1 MANETTTQIY
11 AESPEIEAYKKNL
24 LAAATHLQAP
34 ELPAYQVAGLTPQQ
48 YAAMYAGEK
57 GIGAYAPYL
66 QTGTQNVGLGSQLVG
81 QAANILQ
88 GADTR
93 GQFGAAQSALNQA
106 FLPIAQMGQAQTGLA
121 NAVTQYNNAGIPI
134 TKMGEAQTGLANAQE
149 ELAKSGQ
156 PISQMGQQQ
165 GILDAQK
172 RLANAGIPINAMGY
186 SQQNIENARG
196 TLNQGI
202 GSLYGAAQGYNPMM
216 TQAFMNPY
224 QQDVVDA
231 SMREIERQGSLARQ
245 QEGARAVAAGA
256 FGGSRQSVARA
267 ALDRDLMQQ
276 KANTVASLMNQG
288 YSQAQASGM
297 AAFEQQQQRQ
307 LAQAQGLQSAAGMG
321 SQLAGQQANIYGQQ
335 SQLEQQLAQNMGNL
349 AGQQANIYGQQ
360 AQLRQQMAQNMGS
373 LAGQQANIYGQQ
385 SQLGQQVGQGLANV
399 AGQQANIYGQ
409 QSQLGQQLGQGIGAL
424 AGQQFGIGQGISQ
437 GLAGYGNQLAGMG
450 AQQAQLGQAA
460 QGMAQNDINFLY
472 NLGGQQQQ
480 QQQRELDALRA
491 TQMQNAQQP
500 YQQLGFISDIY
511 RGAPTSQMA
520 LTQQNSA
527 TPSAFQQIAG
537 LTTGLVTGAG
547 AAKSAGI
554 L

>member
-1 MANETTTQIY
+1 MANETTTQIV

-24 LAAATHLQAP
+24 LTAATNLQAP

-66 QTGTQNVGLGSQLVG
+66 QAGTQNVGLGSQMVG

-121 NAVTQYNNAGIPI
+121 NA
-134 TKMGEAQTGLANAQE
+134 QE
-149 ELAKSGQ
+149 ELAKAGQ

-172 RLANAGIPINAMGY
+172 RLANAGIPINSMGY

-360 AQLRQQMAQNMGS
+360 AQLRQQSAQNMGN
-373 LAGQQANIYGQQ
+373 L
-385 SQLGQQVGQGLANV
+385 

-437 GLAGYGNQLAGMG
+437 GLAGYGNQLAGIG

-520 LTQQNSA
+520 LTQQTSA

-537 LTTGLVTGAG
+537 LGTGLVAGAG